1 MASLEPLPAGRAQD
15 LPPISRMVG
24 RPHGSR
30 RPLDQA
36 CTPSAGDGLPRSPA
50 SVNTD
55 EWKRSPYPALMTAEQ
70 FEFVQQRLERNGR
83 LSPRNPRRPSLLRAP
98 CPPRGRLRLYRCST
112 RSKHRILREYCR
124 CSRDRR
130 SAPARRLCLR
140 QPAGALCTWP
150 KQWQSGERPRANA
163 LAIAALNASSNTPAP
178 TAPNRADAPT
188 ISATPTSTSQIGNH
202 TPVTPAHRAGT
213 PKSAT
218 ARRDPARSASFAT
231 PANTN
236 TPASNT
242 RHTRSA
248 GPIAR
253 ETIRTQPPTASR
265 NVSWPRAVL

>member
-1 MASLEPLPAGRAQD
+1 
-15 LPPISRMVG
+15 MVG

-140 QPAGALCTWP
+140 QPAGALRGDRRSRLDT
-150 KQWQSGERPRANA
+150 GARA
-163 LAIAALNASSNTPAP
+163 ASVGWTSAP
-178 TAPNRADAPT
+178 LTAYSESCRA
-188 ISATPTSTSQIGNH
+188 H
-202 TPVTPAHRAGT
+202 
-213 PKSAT
+213 
-218 ARRDPARSASFAT
+218 ARRF
-231 PANTN
+231 
-236 TPASNT
+236 
-242 RHTRSA
+242 
-248 GPIAR
+248 
-253 ETIRTQPPTASR
+253 
-265 NVSWPRAVL
+265 WP